1 MKRFY
6 ALILLA
12 SQGFFIE
19 GMVAAQPLATQ
30 PVPLSI
36 QDVLDTLGLDPCAL
50 PAPGCL
56 QIGSNAYAFGHEA
69 TSPGA
74 GSGPGM
80 LLGNPH
86 FPWFGTERFHTFH
99 MTIPGEA
106 NVYGMALFG
115 VPMPLIGFNE
125 GMAWSHTVST
135 GYRFTPVEMKLVPG
149 LPTSYLIDGEIEEMT
164 PREVAVCVAESA
176 GVCSDL
182 RTHTFWFSRYGPM
195 FLLEVE
201 GLPLFGWDSVRAF
214 SIRDANAANRRSLDH
229 FFDMGRAHSIA
240 EVKQVLEQHVAIPWV
255 NTIAADSAGNALYAD
270 VSVVPNVPDSLA
282 AVCNTIPVGVAAYQ
296 LLGLPVLDGS
306 RTDCEWVVDPAAPQ
320 EGIFAYSDLPKLERT
335 DYTMNANDSY
345 WLSHHQAPLTGYARI
360 IGDEGTARSLRTRL
374 GYRQVIDRLSTLFA
388 GDAPQPD
395 GMPGADVTLEKLQ
408 AMLYG
413 NATHPQLGNRNLT
426 AELVRDDL
434 VTLCRTPAPSGQA
447 SDDGATIDLTLACDT
462 LEAWDLR
469 HNLDSVGAHLF
480 QEWWRRAP
488 VETVWLTPFSAS
500 DPVNTPRGLN
510 TLDPQVKQALVDAVD
525 RLETLNLP
533 VDAPLGEVQYVVR
546 NGVEIPIHG
555 GPGGTGVFNAI
566 NNSLSGT
573 PGRGYDVPHGSSYIQ
588 TVTWDANGPVAEI
601 ILTYSQ
607 STDPTSPHY
616 RDMTEHYSQKGWV
629 PVPFHEADILA
640 DPNLETLQ
648 LVPEPSQTRLVL
660 GLGGLLLWG
669 LSRRRRR

>member
-1 MKRFY
+1 
-6 ALILLA
+6 
-12 SQGFFIE
+12 
-19 GMVAAQPLATQ
+19 
-30 PVPLSI
+30 
-36 QDVLDTLGLDPCAL
+36 
-50 PAPGCL
+50 
-56 QIGSNAYAFGHEA
+56 
-69 TSPGA
+69 
-74 GSGPGM
+74 
-80 LLGNPH
+80 
-86 FPWFGTERFHTFH
+86 
-99 MTIPGEA
+99 
-106 NVYGMALFG
+106 
-115 VPMPLIGFNE
+115 
-125 GMAWSHTVST
+125 
-135 GYRFTPVEMKLVPG
+135 
-149 LPTSYLIDGEIEEMT
+149 
-164 PREVAVCVAESA
+164 
-176 GVCSDL
+176 
-182 RTHTFWFSRYGPM
+182 
-195 FLLEVE
+195 
-201 GLPLFGWDSVRAF
+201 
-214 SIRDANAANRRSLDH
+214 
-229 FFDMGRAHSIA
+229 
-240 EVKQVLEQHVAIPWV
+240 V

-270 VSVVPNVPDSLA
+270 VSVVPNVPDALA
-282 AVCNTIPVGVAAYQ
+282 AQCNTVPVGVAVYQ

-306 RTDCEWVVDPAAPQ
+306 QTACEWEVDPAAPQ
-320 EGIFAYSDLPKLERT
+320 EGIFGPADLPVLERT
-335 DYTMNANDSY
+335 DYAMNSNDSY
-345 WLSHHQAPLTGYARI
+345 WLSHHQEPLTGFARI

-374 GYRQVIDRLSTLFA
+374 GYRQVIDRLSALFA

-413 NATHPQLGNRNLT
+413 NDGAYPHLGNRNLT

-434 VTLCRTPAPSGQA
+434 VTLCRTPAPSGVA

-480 QEWWRRAP
+480 QEWWRLAP
-488 VETVWLTPFSAS
+488 GDTVWATPFSTS
-500 DPVNTPRGLN
+500 DPVNTPRDLN
-510 TLDPQVKQALVDAVD
+510 VADPQVRQALVDAVD
-525 RLETLNLP
+525 RLQELSLP

-607 STDPTSPHY
+607 STDPASPHY

-648 LVPEPSQTRLVL
+648 LVPEPSQTPLVL
-660 GLGGLLLWG
+660 GLGAALLAT